1 MKWSSLGVKLAG
13 LAAGILLVGMLGS
26 TAQAY
31 PPPTGSVSMSTS
43 SATPPAGTSVSISTT
58 VLNQF
63 GSPAFGLSCTFQVLS
78 QPGTSAVVDAGPK
91 VTDDNGIATTTL
103 NVGTTAGTIVVGA
116 NCGDLSGQVL
126 VAVQAGAPG
135 AVPGAV
141 TLRLPPTG
149 TGPVDTA
156 PNGLILLATGLLCV
170 VAGSGLR
177 IAAKRAR
184 GSW

>member
-13 LAAGILLVGMLGS
+13 LAAGILLVGVLGS

-31 PPPTGSVSMSTS
+31 PPPTGSVSMGTS

-63 GSPAFGLSCTFQVLS
+63 GSPAFGLSCTFRVLS

-91 VTDDNGIATTTL
+91 VTDGNGIATTTL

-116 NCGDLSGQVL
+116 NCGEMSGQVSV
-126 VAVQAGAPG
+126 VAVQAGAG
-135 AVPGAV
+135 APGAV

-149 TGPVDTA
+149 SGPDEAA
-156 PNGLILLATGLLCV
+156 PGWLIVLATGLVCV

-177 IAAKRAR
+177 IAAKRDR
-184 GSW
+184 GS

>member
-13 LAAGILLVGMLGS
+13 LAAGVLLVGMLGS

-31 PPPTGSVSMSTS
+31 PPPTGSVSMGTS
-43 SATPPAGTSVSISTT
+43 SATPSAGTSVSISTT

-78 QPGTSAVVDAGPK
+78 QPGTSAVVDTSRK
-91 VTDDNGIATTTL
+91 VTDDYGMATTTL
-103 NVGTTAGTIVVGA
+103 NVGTTAGTIVIGA
-116 NCGDLSGQVL
+116 NCGEMSGQVS
-126 VAVQAGAPG
+126 VAVQAGA
-135 AVPGAV
+135 PGAV

-149 TGPVDTA
+149 TGPADRV
-156 PNGLILLATGLLCV
+156 PNGLILVATGLLCV

-177 IAAKRAR
+177 VAARRAR
-184 GSW
+184 GS

>member
-78 QPGTSAVVDAGPK
+78 QPGTNAVVDAGPK
-91 VTDDNGIATTTL
+91 VTDGNGIATTTL
-103 NVGTTAGTIVVGA
+103 NVGTTAGTIAVGA
-116 NCGDLSGQVL
+116 NCGEMSGQVS
-126 VAVQAGAPG
+126 VAVQAGAG
-135 AVPGAV
+135 APGAV
-141 TLRLPPTG
+141 TLRLPSTG
-149 TGPVDTA
+149 TGPADTA

-177 IAAKRAR
+177 VAARRAR
-184 GSW
+184 GS

>member
-31 PPPTGSVSMSTS
+31 PPPTGSVSMGTS
-43 SATPPAGTSVSISTT
+43 SATPSAGTSVSISTT

-63 GSPAFGLSCTFQVLS
+63 GSPAFGLSCTFQVVS
-78 QPGTSAVVDAGPK
+78 QPGTSAVVDTSPK
-91 VTDDNGIATTTL
+91 VTDDYGIATTTL

-116 NCGDLSGQVL
+116 NCGEMSGQVS
-126 VAVQAGAPG
+126 VTVQGAPG
-135 AVPGAV
+135 AV
-141 TLRLPPTG
+141 TFRLP
-149 TGPVDTA
+149 
-156 PNGLILLATGLLCV
+156 ATGSGPHEAAPIWLIILASGLVCV

-177 IAAKRAR
+177 IAARRAR
-184 GSW
+184 GS